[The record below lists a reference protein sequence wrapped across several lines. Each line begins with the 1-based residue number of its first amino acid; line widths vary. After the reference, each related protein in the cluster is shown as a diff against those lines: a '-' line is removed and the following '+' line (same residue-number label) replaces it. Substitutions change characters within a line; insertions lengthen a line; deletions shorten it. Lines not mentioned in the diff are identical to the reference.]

1 MNRNRILVSLIM
13 MLFSSTLFADA
24 LDQSREVISQTNKK
38 LVVSQKRINETDKQN
53 MQMYDEYKNA
63 KQEIKNYLV
72 YNKQL
77 QEIVDSQNKEIATLH
92 EEIAGIEQTA
102 EKVMPFMAKMIDGL
116 GQFIASDF
124 PFLQEERSHRLE
136 TLKANMKRADLS
148 IASKYRQILEAYQIE
163 IDYGKTI
170 EAYEGELDQ
179 KRVNFLKVGR
189 IGFYSLSFDKKHCAA
204 WDQKSNSWKQLE
216 DSEYTLSLSK
226 AIKIAKKQSSPDLFF
241 AALHPVRSRK

>member
-1 MNRNRILVSLIM
+1 MNRNRILVSLI
-13 MLFSSTLFADA
+13 LFSSTLFADA
-24 LDQSREVISQTNKK
+24 LDQSREVISQTNKT
-38 LVVSQKRINETDKQN
+38 LVASQKRINDTDKQN

-63 KQEIKNYLV
+63 KQEIKNYLI

-77 QEIVDSQNKEIATLH
+77 KEIVDSQN
-92 EEIAGIEQTA
+92 EEITTLNHEIEGIEQTA
-102 EKVMPFMAKMIDGL
+102 EKVMPFMAKMIDAL
-116 GQFIASDF
+116 DQFIASDF
-124 PFLQEERSHRLE
+124 PFLAQERTNRLE
-136 TLKANMKRADLS
+136 MLKTNMKRADLS

-189 IGFYSLSFDKKHCAA
+189 IGLYYLSFDKQHCAA